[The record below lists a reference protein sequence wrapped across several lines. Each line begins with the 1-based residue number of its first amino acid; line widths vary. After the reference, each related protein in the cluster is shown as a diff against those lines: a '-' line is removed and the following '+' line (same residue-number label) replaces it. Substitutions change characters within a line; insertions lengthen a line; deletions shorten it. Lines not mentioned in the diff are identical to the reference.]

1 MWICNSLHTGVV
13 GRTTTQVWWEH
24 CCKAGTLATPA
35 RREHGLTEIRKSLW
49 SVITMDTWTTSLH
62 MGELGNWIDFW
73 PFTIDFVFIC
83 FFGSFLNLAIF
94 FFGIYISVLFWF
106 LGPTELWKSLLSVT
120 TTATWTTSL
129 HTGEIDCDFYLDFWV
144 WLLIRLGVFDWFDF
158 ECWLFGDISDAC
170 SAGAWTDGD
179 THEFV
184 VGHNHHRLGRFTA
197 YGWVWVW
204 NWVLS
209 LTFFFFFSFGCEYS
223 VLCCFEYYVE
233 FGVCLWLWFDCGFYK
248 LI

>member
-13 GRTTTQVWWEH
+13 GRTTTQVSWEH

-62 MGELGNWIDFW
+62 MGELGDWIDFW

-94 FFGIYISVLFWF
+94 FLAFPFRFYFGFLDRRKYGRVCCRSQPRR
-106 LGPTELWKSLLSVT
+106 LGPHHCIRAELTVIFTL
-120 TTATWTTSL
+120 
-129 HTGEIDCDFYLDFWV
+129 IFWV

-170 SAGAWTDGD
+170 SAGAWTEGD

-184 VGHNHHRLGRFTA
+184 VGVNHDRLGRFTA

-209 LTFFFFFSFGCEYS
+209 LTFFFFF
-223 VLCCFEYYVE
+223 
-233 FGVCLWLWFDCGFYK
+233 
-248 LI
+248 